1 MENLKGKKA
10 IITGGGK
17 GLGKATAIAFAKE
30 GIDVAITGRNE
41 QNLLNTVTEL
51 KSYGVDA
58 IYELFDVGNHE
69 EVKDGIERIL
79 HQFGS
84 VDILVN
90 NAGIAAFGSFL
101 EMSPE
106 KWNAIIQTNVMG
118 TANLL
123 NAAKTLWKNDYTNK
137 RFYHVSTDVVY
148 GSLGEIGFFLETTPY
163 DPQSPYSASKAASD
177 HLVRA
182 YGNTYHM
189 PFVITNCSNNY
200 GQNQFPEKLIPLFIH
215 NIKNNK
221 SLPVYGDGKY
231 TRDWLYVVDHARAID
246 TVFHTGKNGETYNIG
261 GFNEWQNIELIHLL
275 CHQMDQK
282 LGRAEGTSAQLITY
296 IKDRPGHDRRYAIDA
311 TKIKNELGWEPSVT
325 FEEGLSITIDWY
337 LENEDWLNNVTSG
350 QYQSY
355 YEQQY
360 SK

>member
-10 IITGGGK
+10 IVTGGGK

-41 QNLLNTVTEL
+41 ENLINTVTEL

-118 TANLL
+118 MYYVTKEVLPYLITKNQGDIINVSSTAGITGN
-123 NAAKTLWKNDYTNK
+123 AKT
-137 RFYHVSTDVVY
+137 SA
-148 GSLGEIGFFLETTPY
+148 
-163 DPQSPYSASKAASD
+163 YSASKFAVIGMSEALMKEVRKNNIRVCTLTPSTIASD
-177 HLVRA
+177 MSLEL
-182 YGNTYHM
+182 G
-189 PFVITNCSNNY
+189 IT
-200 GQNQFPEKLIPLFIH
+200 
-215 NIKNNK
+215 
-221 SLPVYGDGKY
+221 DG
-231 TRDWLYVVDHARAID
+231 
-246 TVFHTGKNGETYNIG
+246 
-261 GFNEWQNIELIHLL
+261 NIEKVLQPEDFAELIVLGL
-275 CHQMDQK
+275 K
-282 LGRAEGTSAQLITY
+282 LPRRAMLKSASLWSTN
-296 IKDRPGHDRRYAIDA
+296 P
-311 TKIKNELGWEPSVT
+311 
-325 FEEGLSITIDWY
+325 
-337 LENEDWLNNVTSG
+337 
-350 QYQSY
+350 
-355 YEQQY
+355 
-360 SK
+360 